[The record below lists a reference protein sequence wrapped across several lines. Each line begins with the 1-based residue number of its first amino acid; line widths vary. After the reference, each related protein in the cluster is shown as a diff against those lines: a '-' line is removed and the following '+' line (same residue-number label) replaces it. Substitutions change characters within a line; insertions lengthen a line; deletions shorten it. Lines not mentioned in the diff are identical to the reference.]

1 MSLILIMSTNNWQE
15 WMIKAKFSLRVSSR
29 ERLKLNH
36 LKFMVTSP
44 KCLFKT
50 LHLKCFLKSSMLGW
64 VSFHAIQQKCSWIP
78 VTKPWVNLWSW
89 ECLRGCC
96 EHFLVTWQT
105 LSPAQNAEQQGLT
118 SQSHTKKNPLLYTN
132 IFQGRTQLC
141 WIYMCGSLSAA
152 IGRKIV
158 FLKITLIC
166 NYMT

>member
-1 MSLILIMSTNNWQE
+1 MSLILIMDTNNWQE

-50 LHLKCFLKSSMLGW
+50 LHLKCFLKSSTLGW

-89 ECLRGCC
+89 EGLRGCC
-96 EHFLVTWQT
+96 EHFLMTWQT

-118 SQSHTKKNPLLYTN
+118 SQSQTKK
-132 IFQGRTQLC
+132 IHSC
-141 WIYMCGSLSAA
+141 
-152 IGRKIV
+152 
-158 FLKITLIC
+158 TLIYSRAGHSFAGFIC
-166 NYMT
+166 VAAFLLQLEEKLSF